1 MKKPLGIYIHI
12 PFCVRKCKYC
22 DFLSGPA
29 GAEVQREYVEKLL
42 EEMEDYRVLLK
53 GSIIETIFF
62 GGGTPSILSGEE
74 IERIMNRLRHLGNVS
89 ENAEISI
96 EANPGTV
103 TEEKLLLWKQAGIN
117 RISFGLQSADNEE
130 LERLGRIHTW
140 EEFEENYHLA
150 RKCGFE
156 NINVDLMSAL
166 PGQTVESW
174 RNTMERV
181 TALGPEHISAYS
193 LIIEEGTPFYEAYS
207 DHPELLPTEEDERA
221 MYYETKTFLA
231 SKGYERYEISNYA
244 KQGYECRHNL
254 SYWERVDYLGLG
266 LGAAS
271 LLWNERKSN
280 QTDLTEYLK
289 GNFEGEREKLSRINA
304 IEEYFFLGLRKM
316 KGVYWTPYKAQYE
329 KTVEKLVR
337 EGLLVED
344 GAYIRL
350 TELGIDVSNYVL
362 AEFLLD

>member
-1 MKKPLGIYIHI
+1 MKKMLGIYIHI

-29 GAEVQREYVEKLL
+29 GMDVQKKYVEMLL
-42 EEMEDYRVLLK
+42 EEIEQYREVLK
-53 GSIIETIFF
+53 NSFTDTIFF
-62 GGGTPSILSGEE
+62 GGGTPSILDGED
-74 IERIMNRLRHLGNVS
+74 IVRIMEKLYAAGNIS
-89 ENAEISI
+89 ETAEISI

-103 TEEKLLLWKQAGIN
+103 TEEKLLLWKKAGIN

-130 LERLGRIHTW
+130 LKRLGRIHTW

-150 RKCGFE
+150 RNCGFE

-166 PGQTVESW
+166 PGQTVKTW
-174 RNTMERV
+174 KKTMEKV
-181 TALGPEHISAYS
+181 VYLKPEHISAYS
-193 LIIEEGTPFYEAYS
+193 LIIEEGTPFYEAYAE
-207 DHPELLPTEEDERA
+207 HPELLPTEEEERE

-244 KQGYECRHNL
+244 KPGNECRHNL

-271 LLWNERKSN
+271 LLGEVRKSN
-280 QTDLTEYLK
+280 QTDLSEYLK
-289 GNFEGEREKLSRINA
+289 GNFVGEEDILDKTA
-304 IEEYFFLGLRKM
+304 AMEEYFFLGLRKM
-316 KGVYWTPYKAQYE
+316 QGVDWTPYQAQYE
-329 KTVEKLVR
+329 KTVQKLAA
-337 EGLLVED
+337 EGLIEQD
-344 GAYIRL
+344 GDYIRL

-362 AEFLLD
+362 AEFLVE